1 LQDFTIVC
9 LCHYRYHWWWN
20 EYRKKEWN
28 NQNIID
34 INTGII
40 IYSFFCIHLVSN
52 LLLDQIMLSIV
63 SFEIFSITYTMF
75 CSFFFSDLF
84 AAAFKMLQLILFN
97 SVRQPYVFS
106 VQRSREYASRAP
118 YKWSLSL
125 YLSLFS
131 GHIIS
136 LKLDS
141 RVRRRQYMLRLRI
154 WSLRVIALS
163 PGTPAKRC
171 PSIFPFYSRVK
182 CVETHNSAVE
192 AYKNI
197 DRARSDAA
205 ASAKESSKNY
215 RVRIPLLTCN
225 SYTVLRIS

>member
-28 NQNIID
+28 NQNIIG

-125 YLSLFS
+125 SLSLSLPFFRTYYFAETWQPRPS
-131 GHIIS
+131 PTVYVTFTYLIS
-136 LKLDS
+136 TGYRTVSWHASKT
-141 RVRRRQYMLRLRI
+141 
-154 WSLRVIALS
+154 LS
-163 PGTPAKRC
+163 
-171 PSIFPFYSRVK
+171 IHF
-182 CVETHNSAVE
+182 
-192 AYKNI
+192 
-197 DRARSDAA
+197 
-205 ASAKESSKNY
+205 
-215 RVRIPLLTCN
+215 PLLQQ
-225 SYTVLRIS
+225 S